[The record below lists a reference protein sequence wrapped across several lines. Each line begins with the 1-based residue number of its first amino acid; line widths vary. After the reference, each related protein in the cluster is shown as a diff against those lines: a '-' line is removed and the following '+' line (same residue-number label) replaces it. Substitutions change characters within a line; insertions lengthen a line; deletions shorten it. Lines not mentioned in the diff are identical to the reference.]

1 MQQVHSVAMRLH
13 VKSVMY
19 VSKWIEFHN
28 VTFHYPDEDTPVL
41 SDMSLTLSEGE
52 KWLIKGPSGCGKSTL
67 FFLLNGLY
75 PEACDG
81 EVDGTRL
88 LFGKPYD
95 EYRPGEIS
103 QSIATVFQ
111 DPDSQF
117 CMPTVEEELA
127 FTLENR
133 SMPREEMDLQIT
145 RILEETGLTQ
155 FRTRVI
161 QTLSGGEKQRVAT
174 ACALLMNPKI
184 VLLDEP
190 LAHLDPLTARE
201 YVAWFSDLQVKNG
214 WTVLVIDHQDAI
226 WESFFDYTLVL
237 EETSM
242 PPLKAKSAYAK
253 EVKSQQDF
261 RAEVRVPGILHEAKL
276 EVTGGSI
283 TVLAGPNGAGKST
296 LLKAL
301 AGLIPKA
308 DREQSDETIG
318 YVPQSPEFLFI
329 TPSVRQEVSFGGGL
343 RTEEFLT
350 KLLLEG
356 VANSNPFAVSQG
368 QKRRTAIA
376 AMLNDGRPV
385 LLLDEPTAGQDAFAL
400 HELEDALFQVAAEG
414 TAVVVVT
421 HDMNF
426 AERIADS
433 MLLLK
438 DGVLSGPFHPANV
451 FSDPSLLRTYR
462 LVQPTGGARDV
473 DVASSLE
480 SVH

>member
-1 MQQVHSVAMRLH
+1 MR
-13 VKSVMY
+13 
-19 VSKWIEFHN
+19 VSNWIEFED
-28 VTFHYPDEDTPVL
+28 VTFRYPEEDTPVL
-41 SDMSLTLSEGE
+41 SHMSLAFSEGE

-75 PEACDG
+75 PEGCDG
-81 EVDGTRL
+81 EVDGKRL
-88 LFGKPYD
+88 LFGKPFD
-95 EYRPGEIS
+95 DYRPGEIS

-127 FTLENR
+127 FTLENQ
-133 SMPREEMDLQIT
+133 SVPRHEMDSRIT
-145 RILEETGLTQ
+145 RILEETGLSQ
-155 FRTRVI
+155 FRTRII

-174 ACALLMNPKI
+174 ACALLMKPKI

-201 YVAWFSDLQVKNG
+201 YVEWFSELQVRNG
-214 WTVLVIDHQDAI
+214 WTVLVIDHQDGI
-226 WESFFDYTLVL
+226 WGTFFDQILVL
-237 EETSM
+237 EETN
-242 PPLKAKSAYAK
+242 PPSLSPKIPLSKAFSY
-253 EVKSQQDF
+253 QGDF
-261 RAEVRVPGILHEAKL
+261 IADVRVPGIVHEAKL
-276 EVTGGSI
+276 KLVPGSI

-308 DREQSDETIG
+308 EKQQSIESIG

-329 TPSVRQEVSFGGGL
+329 TPSVRQEVAFGGGL

-350 KLLLEG
+350 KLLLNR
-356 VANSNPFAVSQG
+356 VADSNPFAVSQG
-368 QKRRTAIA
+368 QKRRTALA

-385 LLLDEPTAGQDAFAL
+385 LLLDEPTAGQDVYAL
-400 HELEDALFQVAAEG
+400 HELENALFQVAAEG
-414 TAVVVVT
+414 TALLVVT

-438 DGVLSGPFHPANV
+438 DGVLIGPCLPASV
-451 FSDPSLLRTYR
+451 FSDPEQLATYR
-462 LVQPTGGARDV
+462 LVKPTGGARDV
-473 DVASSLE
+473 DMASPLE
-480 SVH
+480 SVR

>member
-1 MQQVHSVAMRLH
+1 MSV
-13 VKSVMY
+13 SN
-19 VSKWIEFHN
+19 WIEFN
-28 VTFHYPDEDTPVL
+28 DVTFRYPDEEAPVL
-41 SDMSLTLSEGE
+41 SNMSLSLSKGE

-75 PEACDG
+75 PDACDG
-81 EVDGTRL
+81 EVEGSRL
-88 LFGKPYD
+88 LFGRPYD
-95 EYRPGEIS
+95 DYLPGEIS

-133 SMPREEMDLQIT
+133 SVPRDEMDAQINH
-145 RILEETGLTQ
+145 ILEETGLTA

-201 YVAWFSDLQVKNG
+201 YVEWFSELQVRNG

-226 WESFFDYTLVL
+226 WGTFFDHTLVL
-237 EETSM
+237 EKVM
-242 PPLKAKSAYAK
+242 PPSSGQKSVFSK
-253 EVKSQQDF
+253 EIFLRQDF
-261 RAEVRVPGILHEAKL
+261 SADVQVPGILHDAKL
-276 EVTGGSI
+276 ELPAGTI

-301 AGLIPKA
+301 ADLIPKA
-308 DREQSDETIG
+308 EKHQSSDIIG
-318 YVPQSPEFLFI
+318 YVPQSPEFLFL
-329 TPSVRQEVSFGGGL
+329 TPTVREEVAFGGGT
-343 RTEEFLT
+343 RTEEFLS
-350 KLLLEG
+350 KLLLSG
-356 VANSNPFAVSQG
+356 VADSNPFAVSQG
-368 QKRRTAIA
+368 QKRRTALA

-385 LLLDEPTAGQDAFAL
+385 LLLDEPTAGQDAYAL
-400 HELEDALFQVAAEG
+400 SELEDALFQVVAEG
-414 TAVVVVT
+414 TALLVVT

-438 DGVLSGPFHPANV
+438 EGILSGPFFPHHV
-451 FSDPSLLRTYR
+451 FSDAQLLASYR
-462 LVQPTGGARDV
+462 LVQPTGGAHHV
-473 DVASSLE
+473 HMASSLE
-480 SVH
+480 PVR